1 MKETTHRLHLH
12 VVVVDFITE
21 QKLLLVLRRPLG
33 EIPIRGPAKGDQI
46 FAADVAV
53 TRKIE
58 FNMGFKIDMMAKL
71 TFCIPS
77 RRA

>member
-21 QKLLLVLRRPLG
+21 QKLLLVLCRPLG

-53 TRKIE
+53 TRKI
-58 FNMGFKIDMMAKL
+58 
-71 TFCIPS
+71 
-77 RRA
+77 